1 MPGWKLSRTLWPAV
15 FLLVAL
21 FFFFE
26 NTSVDLW
33 LQDFFF
39 NFSTGSWLV
48 DKDALGLKWIF
59 YKGAKGVI
67 IVFTL
72 SLLIL
77 ALGPRRW
84 REHFNIPEPARARL
98 LVVVLSVIIT
108 PTLIGQ
114 IKHYTWVACPWD
126 IQRYGGDLPYLK
138 VMEPYPPGTR
148 PEVLIASF
156 PAAHPSGGFALL
168 ALAGLA
174 VTRRRQLLGIAAG
187 LGMGGI
193 MGLYQMAKGAHYLS
207 HVLISALLCW
217 IMFLILHRLV
227 VRRSP

>member
-1 MPGWKLSRTLWPAV
+1 MPGWKLDRTLWPAV
-15 FLLVAL
+15 LLLLGL

-26 NTSVDLW
+26 STQVDLW
-33 LQDFFF
+33 LQDNFF
-39 NFSTGSWLV
+39 NFTTSRWLI
-48 DKDALGLKWIF
+48 DRNDLTLKWIF

-67 IVFTL
+67 IVTAL

-77 ALGPRRW
+77 ALGPRKW
-84 REHFNIPEPARARL
+84 LDYWNIPDPSRRRL
-98 LVVVLSVIIT
+98 LVVVLSVVLT
-108 PTLIGQ
+108 PTIIGQ
-114 IKHYTWVACPWD
+114 IKHYTYVACPWD
-126 IQRYGGDLPYLK
+126 IQRYHGELPYLK

-148 PEVLIASF
+148 PDVLIASF

-174 VTRRRQLLGIAAG
+174 VTRRRQLLGVSIG
-187 LGMGGI
+187 LGMGAI

-207 HVLISALLCW
+207 HVVITILLCW
-217 IMFLILHRLV
+217 IMFLILQRLI